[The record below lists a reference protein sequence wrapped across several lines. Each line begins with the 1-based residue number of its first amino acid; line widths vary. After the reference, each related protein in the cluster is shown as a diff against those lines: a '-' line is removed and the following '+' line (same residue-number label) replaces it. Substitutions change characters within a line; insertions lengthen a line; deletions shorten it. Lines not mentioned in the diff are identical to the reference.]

1 MLIIKTT
8 DFTGFQGLASSVNS
22 NPVLQAYIDL
32 YEKKYLM
39 RLLSETMGN
48 LFIANIDP
56 TTHLPVASRWLDLFN
71 SFDKQDTDNSM
82 FCEEVYFRENHL
94 DSGKGM
100 RHSDG
105 IKQLLL
111 NCVFYHYVFDTDN
124 QSSQSGITKSSV
136 DAAKSASASRF
147 AERRF
152 NVALDTW
159 DSIKW
164 FILQNTTTYPEYV
177 KTNTPGAKYS
187 AIL

>member
-1 MLIIKTT
+1 MLIIKQS
-8 DFTGFQGLASSVNS
+8 DFTGFQGVAQAINS
-22 NPVLQAYIDL
+22 TPVLQAYIDL

-39 RLLSETMGN
+39 WLLGEDLGN
-48 LFIANIDP
+48 LFIANLSP
-56 TTHLPVASRWLDLFN
+56 TTHIPTSSRFLDIFN
-71 SFDKQDTDNSM
+71 SFDKQDSNSTL
-82 FCEEVYFRENHL
+82 FCENYFEDGGSR
-94 DSGKGM
+94 M

-105 IKQLLL
+105 IKQLLI

-136 DAAKSASASRF
+136 DAAKTASASRF

-164 FILQNTTTYPEYV
+164 FILQNTTAYPEYV